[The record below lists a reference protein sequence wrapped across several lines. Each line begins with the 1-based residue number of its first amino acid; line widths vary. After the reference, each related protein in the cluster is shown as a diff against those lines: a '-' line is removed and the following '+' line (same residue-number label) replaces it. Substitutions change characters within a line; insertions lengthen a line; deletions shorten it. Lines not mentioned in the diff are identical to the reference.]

1 MKSDLFYGLIG
12 NINDNSTH
20 TTLPS
25 DSSPFRDRY
34 EIDED
39 GELLGE
45 VSYAYYSI
53 SPAWIYYFLP
63 FEILK

>member
-1 MKSDLFYGLIG
+1 MGSSNDLA
-12 NINDNSTH
+12 TH

-25 DSSPFRDRY
+25 DSSPFREKY

-45 VSYAYYSI
+45 VKI
-53 SPAWIYYFLP
+53 CLI
-63 FEILK
+63 